1 MRRLVTGANSQSWWT
16 EIILLATILVFAIS
30 SYAIS
35 HDIHTVISHLFYIP
49 VILACWRFPIPGVL
63 FSVFLAVGYIGIEH
77 YIPGREL
84 LDSDA
89 AFRGI
94 LFVCI
99 GGVVAYL
106 SSYLRSREE
115 SYHRLLST
123 IDTGVVVMDKQG
135 FILYLNSYAQHVL
148 DRKGKQVLNTK
159 LSDYSDNSDEIDQL
173 LTDCSKTIPEP
184 HSCELFLRRNDGFPV
199 PVFLTCYCDRM
210 GDYIGTLTDLSE
222 EKWMSRELNSSRAI
236 TRILIDAIPEGIFLT
251 DTRGVLLQV
260 NQACRVITGWE
271 EGAKGELKPE
281 FWESESVLSL
291 SKGLSSA
298 ARDRE
303 SEEYTLILNSESGSN
318 HYETTLIPVPDE
330 NGVITRIAGVFH
342 DITAQEKYFQKIRER
357 EEYLR
362 MILDGLPLATVV
374 IDPAHKVLTVN
385 KAISMLF
392 EREVADL
399 IDTDTHQLLL
409 FPLRQRPLL
418 CDIMVEN
425 EVDVLLDEWYQG
437 LYAPSPTV
445 PGAFEVID
453 YYPHIGDAGKW
464 IRSTAARLV
473 DENGGI
479 IGAVETFED
488 FNSRK
493 EAEETIR
500 MSEER
505 FKVASHIATDLI
517 FEYDPKSDQIE
528 WLGDIEKWLG
538 LKSPGLVRTLT
549 GWTTLLHHDDVSRI
563 KSAFIQHVLTGD
575 PIGEELRI
583 KHRNGQYQVWIIKAV
598 ALFNANLQQIKTVGV
613 MTDISEI
620 RDIEEAKKK
629 ALIAIE
635 KNIEQFAILGDHIRN
650 PLQVISGYNALLDGE
665 YSDKIA
671 LQIQHIN
678 SIVDQLDKGWIES
691 DSIREFLR
699 RHYGIAKERDMIN
712 REI

>member
-1 MRRLVTGANSQSWWT
+1 MRRRVTGANSQDGWIG
-16 EIILLATILVFAIS
+16 IILLATILVFGIS

-63 FSVFLAVGYIGIEH
+63 FSVFLAIGYIGIEH
-77 YIPGREL
+77 YIPGRDL

-89 AFRGI
+89 VLRGL

-106 SSYLRSREE
+106 SSYLQFREE
-115 SYHRLLST
+115 SYRRLLST
-123 IDTGVVVMDKQG
+123 IDSGVVVMDKQG
-135 FILYLNSYAQHVL
+135 FILYLNTYAQHVL
-148 DRKGKQVLNTK
+148 DRKGKQVLHTK
-159 LSDYSDNSDEIDQL
+159 LSDYSDNPDEVDQL
-173 LTDCSKTIPEP
+173 LIECSKTSPEQ
-184 HSCELFLRRNDGFPV
+184 HSRELFLRRNDGFPV
-199 PVFLTCYCDRM
+199 PVFLTCYCDKM
-210 GDYIGTLTDLSE
+210 GDFIGTLTDLSE
-222 EKWMSRELNSSRAI
+222 EKWMSHELDSSRAI
-236 TRILIDAIPEGIFLT
+236 TRILLDAIPEGVFLA

-260 NQACRVITGWE
+260 NQACHAITGWE
-271 EGAKGELKPE
+271 EGIKAELNPE
-281 FWESESVLSL
+281 LWEPDSVLSL
-291 SKGLSSA
+291 TNGLSYA

-303 SEEYTLILNSESGSN
+303 SEEFTLISNSQSGSY
-318 HYETTLIPVPDE
+318 HYEATLIPVPDE
-330 NGVITRIAGVFH
+330 NGVVTRIAGVLH

-374 IDPAHKVLTVN
+374 IDPAHTVLTVN
-385 KAISMLF
+385 KALSMLF
-392 EREVADL
+392 EQEVADL
-399 IDTDTHQLLL
+399 IDSDTHQLLL
-409 FPLRQRPLL
+409 FPLRERPLL

-425 EVDVLLDEWYQG
+425 EVDVLLDEHYEG

-453 YYPHIGDAGKW
+453 YYPHIGEAGKW

-517 FEYDPKSDQIE
+517 FEYDQKTDQIE
-528 WLGDIEKWLG
+528 WFGDIEKWLG
-538 LKSPGLVRTLT
+538 LKSPGIVRTLT
-549 GWTTLLHHDDVSRI
+549 GWTTLLHHDDISRI
-563 KSAFIQHVLTGD
+563 KGAFIQHVLTGE
-575 PIGEELRI
+575 PINEELRI

-598 ALFNANLQQIKTVGV
+598 ALFNTNLQQIKTVGV
-613 MTDISEI
+613 VTDISEI

-650 PLQVISGYNALLDGE
+650 PLQVISGYNALLDGV

-671 LQIQHIN
+671 AQIQHIN
-678 SIVDQLDKGWIES
+678 SIIDQLDKGWIES

-699 RHYGIAKERDMIN
+699 RHYGIAEKKEV
-712 REI
+712 